1 MVEEE
6 NILQLII
13 QKESWEEVLYHIVS
27 LENLDPWNIDLVKLT
42 ERFMEYINKMEQ
54 LDFRIPAKII
64 FVAAILLR
72 LKADYLSIFEE
83 EEKFEEVEQKQK
95 EMVDLGIDPELIK
108 LGIPM
113 KRMPKRQVTLDELI
127 IALKKAMV
135 VKERREERRF
145 LIQQRLR
152 LEVTEEDITKRIENM
167 MEEIEELMRKM
178 QDNRLKFR
186 DVVKKWNRDEIVK
199 KFIPMLHLDHNQKIE
214 CSQEDFFK
222 EIYISRRN
230 SPETK

>member
-152 LEVTEEDITKRIENM
+152 LEVVEEDITKRIEDM
-167 MEEIEELMRKM
+167 MKEIDELMRKM
-178 QDNRLKFR
+178 QDNKLKFR